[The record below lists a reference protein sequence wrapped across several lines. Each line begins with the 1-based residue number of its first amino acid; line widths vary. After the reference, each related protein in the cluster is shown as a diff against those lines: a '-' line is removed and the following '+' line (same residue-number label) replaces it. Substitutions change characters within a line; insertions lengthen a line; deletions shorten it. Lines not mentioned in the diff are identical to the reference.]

1 MSISHFARYRTAH
14 AGAPAW
20 GLVDGEVIRQLSAA
34 PYLEHQLTGHT
45 VPLAQATLL
54 APAEPPKIFAIGRNY
69 KSHLGTRPQP
79 TQPEVFYKP
88 ITCLQDPG
96 GPIVLPANSTNVHYE
111 GELVLV
117 IGRALSHASLEE
129 AAAGIF
135 GVTCGNDVSDRFWQ
149 NGGEGGAGKDLQWWR
164 AKGADTFG
172 PCGPRL
178 VRGLDYGN
186 LRLTTRVNGEVVQQQ
201 TTADLLFD
209 SATIVSYIS
218 QNVRLQP
225 GDLIYTGTPGT
236 TKKLAPGDTVDVE
249 IEGIGLL
256 VNPVVAAGL

>member
-1 MSISHFARYRTAH
+1 MSITRFVRYRTSPGSSA
-14 AGAPAW
+14 ASW
-20 GLVDGEVIRQLSAA
+20 GLVDGDMVRQITAA
-34 PYLEHQLTGHT
+34 PYLDHQQTGHA
-45 VPLAQATLL
+45 VPLNSVTLL

-96 GPIVLPANSTNVHYE
+96 GPIVLPATSVNVHYE

-117 IGRALSHASLEE
+117 IGRPLSKGTAAE
-129 AAAGIF
+129 AAAAIF
-135 GVTCGNDVSDRFWQ
+135 GVTCGNDVSERFWQ

-172 PCGPRL
+172 PCGPSL
-178 VRGLDYGN
+178 VRGLDYAN
-186 LRLTTRVNGEVVQQQ
+186 LQLTTRVNGEVVQQQ

-209 SATIVSYIS
+209 SVTIVAYIS

-225 GDLIYTGTPGT
+225 GDLIYTGTPGN
-236 TKKLAPGDTVDVE
+236 TKPMKAGDRIEVE
-249 IEGIGLL
+249 IEGVGILS
-256 VNPVVAAGL
+256 NPVAGA